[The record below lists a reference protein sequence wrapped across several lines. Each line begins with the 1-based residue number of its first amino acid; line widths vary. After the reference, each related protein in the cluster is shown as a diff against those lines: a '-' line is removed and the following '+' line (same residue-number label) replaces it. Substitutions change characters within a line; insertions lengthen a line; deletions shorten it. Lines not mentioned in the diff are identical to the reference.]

1 MTLLIISSIHTL
13 KRNKKKCGR
22 LEVYHLVKESV
33 EFEISLGV
41 FTETLNSLI
50 GKESVVVNTFRNR
63 DCASLTKEN
72 FQEIQTERKISWN
85 NFIKL
90 KMTF

>member
-50 GKESVVVNTFRNR
+50 GKESVIVNTFLNR